1 MKVSII
7 IPVYNAE
14 SYINRCIESCLNQ
27 TLDDIEIIL
36 VDDCS
41 NDNSRNIILEYSKKY
56 PSKIRYIFQ
65 ITNQRQGAARNRGM
79 EIAKGE
85 YFIFVDSDDWIE
97 PDMCE
102 VLYDKAIET
111 DADMVGSHY
120 YKSWDD
126 HHEEHRVNVKEN
138 MYGDMDYFKKNLY
151 TKNYGMFWTRIYKAE
166 FLRNAKLTFPENI
179 FYEDAYFNFYSV
191 LYSKKIDMIDR
202 FFYHYYQGNQSTVR
216 NRNNPHQYE
225 RINIAEYI
233 FDYMNDRKELKVYE
247 GIIKFKYLYMQGA
260 NLIYTCLGQF
270 DKPDKTRIAYICKSI
285 KNRSLFESKEFQ
297 ELSHEFKF
305 FLKLASISP
314 IFCILCY
321 KFGIYWKFELI
332 KKKFFK

>member
-1 MKVSII
+1 
-7 IPVYNAE
+7 
-14 SYINRCIESCLNQ
+14 
-27 TLDDIEIIL
+27 
-36 VDDCS
+36 
-41 NDNSRNIILEYSKKY
+41 
-56 PSKIRYIFQ
+56 
-65 ITNQRQGAARNRGM
+65 
-79 EIAKGE
+79 
-85 YFIFVDSDDWIE
+85 
-97 PDMCE
+97 
-102 VLYDKAIET
+102 
-111 DADMVGSHY
+111 
-120 YKSWDD
+120 
-126 HHEEHRVNVKEN
+126 
-138 MYGDMDYFKKNLY
+138 
-151 TKNYGMFWTRIYKAE
+151 
-166 FLRNAKLTFPENI
+166 
-179 FYEDAYFNFYSV
+179 
-191 LYSKKIDMIDR
+191 MIDR